1 MLLGTFMY
9 KLHQVDTKFLCK
21 SCANSLTCTEAK
33 EIAEV
38 RMSTNV
44 VVSLDKRS
52 QKKDGTYPLILRLG
66 HGERTA
72 SIPLG
77 FSIGADE
84 WDEKERRIKNS
95 CKRFDSINRVNNLIN
110 KKKVHALDTITRLED
125 EGTLKQ
131 LTIASLKAI
140 ILGKEE
146 QRNNQSPT
154 KPSFFNF
161 AQGIVNDMKT
171 AGQVGNARVYGGVLG
186 ALRTYLKNK
195 DLLFEEISYP
205 WLKQY
210 ETYYFAKGSGVNGLS
225 LNMRTIRTIY
235 NKAIKAGIA
244 DRSAYP
250 FYDYKIRTEVTEKRA
265 IDKEDLMKVVRYK
278 MEDAHPLFHTRNYF
292 LASFFM
298 YGMSFID
305 MAFLKVSRLQGGRIK
320 YRRRKTKKLYDIKI
334 EARLQSILDF
344 YLIDKGV
351 DDYLFPIVKRTAIDD
366 QYKDIDQARKMYNES
381 LKELGALCGISQ
393 KLTSYVSRH
402 SFATQA
408 MLSDIPIN
416 AISEMLGHSSLSTTQ
431 IYLKSLP
438 SSILDEYHSRI
449 TLED

>member
-1 MLLGTFMY
+1 
-9 KLHQVDTKFLCK
+9 
-21 SCANSLTCTEAK
+21 
-33 EIAEV
+33 
-38 RMSTNV
+38 MSTNV

-52 QKKDGTYPLILRLG
+52 QKKDGTFPLILRLG
-66 HGERTA
+66 HGDRTA

-84 WDEKERRIKNS
+84 WDENERRIKNS
-95 CKRFDSINRVNNLIN
+95 CKRFDSINRVNNLIA
-110 KKKVHALDTITRLED
+110 KKKVQALDTITRLED
-125 EGTLKQ
+125 EGTLKNVSV
-131 LTIASLKAI
+131 ASLKAI
-140 ILGKEE
+140 IIGKEE
-146 QRNNQSPT
+146 QQKKAETAKPEFFTFGQSLI
-154 KPSFFNF
+154 
-161 AQGIVNDMKT
+161 ADMKI
-171 AGQVGNARVYGGVLG
+171 AGQIGNARVYGGVLG

-195 DLLFEEISYP
+195 DLSFEEITYP
-205 WLKQY
+205 WLKRY
-210 ETYYFAKGSGVNGLS
+210 ETYYFAKGSGVNGLA
-225 LNMRTIRTIY
+225 LNMRTVRTIY
-235 NKAIKAGIA
+235 NKAIKVGIV
-244 DRSAYP
+244 DRSHYP
-250 FYDYKIRTEVTEKRA
+250 FYDYKIKNETTEKRA
-265 IDKEDLMKVVRYK
+265 IDKEDLMKVVRFK
-278 MEDAHPLFHTRNYF
+278 MEEDHALFHTRNYF

-305 MAFLKVSRLQGGRIK
+305 MAFLKVSSLQGGRIK

-334 EARLQSILDF
+334 EARLQSILDY

-351 DDYLFPIVKRTAIDD
+351 DEYLFPIVKRSVIAD
-366 QYKDIDQARKMYNES
+366 QYRDIDQARKMYNKH
-381 LKELGALCGISQ
+381 LKELGVLCSIAQ

-438 SSILDEYHSRI
+438 SSILDDYHSRI